1 MYTEVVDLKN
11 LCGSSKHCGREC
23 SNTSVLQHRLVKTNC
38 YIMTVSAYRSYQVFT
53 AVADQ
58 MTVVFAFSQ
67 SVVVKCSDISE
78 EHTASIFRVTELVQV
93 DAADTQGRNVLDV

>member
-1 MYTEVVDLKN
+1 
-11 LCGSSKHCGREC
+11 
-23 SNTSVLQHRLVKTNC
+23 
-38 YIMTVSAYRSYQVFT
+38 MTVSAYRSYQVFT

-58 MTVVFAFSQ
+58 MTVVFAFAQ